1 LKLTAKLAKSQLE
14 INRSRTVWTLVGII
28 LSVAMLTAVYGF
40 AIGGRDLVMTMTIEG
55 MVITEMESTEEG
67 IQVTAEFMER
77 HLYQSARFTRIF
89 VSIAA
94 VLSVIIVGISVVVVS
109 NAFRISATERLRQFG
124 ILKSVGATRRQIRQT
139 VIYESIFLALL
150 GIPIGLIVGFAVQ
163 GIGIQIA
170 NYFLNSIVAWHT
182 ETLQFTIS
190 PAIIIA
196 AIIVSFVMAILAAWL
211 PARKAAKVPAID
223 AIRGAGEVVVKAK
236 QLHRGKLIGK
246 IFGYEGTLAAKS
258 QKRNRRSVRATVI
271 ALTIS
276 VVLFISAAGF
286 GHTIGRAT
294 DIAMGL
300 STNHVIFARFFANW
314 NDRETN
320 LANQQA
326 DEITARI
333 RGFGDVSAI
342 GIGSDRSFFSNA
354 YIHRDMMTPAMI
366 DFLYN
371 IWFAE
376 EDASYYTLGPLII
389 TTDPETYTELARK
402 AGVPYGSNILINH
415 MTMMFTH
422 FDEDGPAGTRWI
434 DFVPFVFSPT
444 TIELTDRDGSE
455 HQLEI
460 HGTLARD
467 QLPNEVWDAANGG
480 GSISI
485 LVPEW
490 NTEQYAWFA
499 TPANDDLDEFE
510 SYVYTVLQEVIDPPE
525 REIGSSEPSVHVW
538 VTNWQREADMQVN
551 TARLVMV
558 FIYGFVALLIVIG
571 LTNII
576 STVSTNIYARSREF
590 ATLKSIGMDARGL
603 RRILN
608 FESIFC
614 SAKALIIGLP
624 IGLLASWVIHLTI
637 VDTVMFTYEVPW
649 MAVVQCVLG
658 VFVITW
664 AVTRFSAR
672 KLRGQNIVETIRMES
687 GM

>member
-1 LKLTAKLAKSQLE
+1 MKLTARLAKSQLE
-14 INRSRTVWTLVGII
+14 INCRRTGWTLLGII

-40 AIGGRDLVMTMTIEG
+40 AIGGRDFVMSLTIEG
-55 MVITEMESTEEG
+55 NVITEMESTEE
-67 IQVTAEFMER
+67 FMVR

-150 GIPIGLIVGFAVQ
+150 GIPIGLIVGFVVQ
-163 GIGIQIA
+163 GIGIQVA
-170 NYFLNSIVAWHT
+170 NYFLSTIIGAYST

-196 AIIVSFVMAILAAWL
+196 SILVSFVMAILAAWL

-223 AIRGAGEVVVKAK
+223 AIRGVGEVVVKAK
-236 QLHRGKLIGK
+236 QLQRGKLIGK

-294 DIAMGL
+294 DIVMGL
-300 STNHVIFARFFANW
+300 STDHVIFARFFANW

-320 LANQQA
+320 LTNQQA
-326 DEITARI
+326 DEIITRI
-333 RGFGDVSAI
+333 REFGDVSAI
-342 GIGSDRSFFSNA
+342 GVGSDRFAFRA
-354 YIHRDMMTPAMI
+354 DIQRDMMTPAMI
-366 DFLYN
+366 DHVHEHMLR
-371 IWFAE
+371 E
-376 EDASYYTLGPLII
+376 RDKPYYTLSVHLI
-389 TTDPETYTELARK
+389 TTDPETYAELARR
-402 AGVPYGSNILINH
+402 AGVPDGSNILINH
-415 MTMMFTH
+415 ISVTFMH
-422 FDEDGPAGTRWI
+422 FDEFGASSTQWV
-434 DFVPFVFSPT
+434 DFVPYVFSPT
-444 TIELTDRDGSE
+444 TIELVCFDDESTQ
-455 HQLEI
+455 QLEV
-460 HGTLARD
+460 HGVLAYD
-467 QLPNEVWDAANGG
+467 QLPGEVWHIAG
-480 GSISI
+480 GSDFTL
-485 LVPEW
+485 LVPELASEIYSW
-490 NTEQYAWFA
+490 YA
-499 TPANDDLDEFE
+499 TPADNLDEFE
-510 SYVYTVLQEVIDPPE
+510 IYINTVLQEVVDPPV
-525 REIGSSEPSVHVW
+525 REIGSSESIVHVW
-538 VTNWQREADMQVN
+538 VTNIQREAAIQIN
-551 TARLVMV
+551 TAQLVMV

-590 ATLKSIGMDARGL
+590 AALKSTGMDARGL

-624 IGLLASWVIHLTI
+624 IGLLASWLIHRTL

-649 MAVVQCVLG
+649 MAVLQCVIG
-658 VFVITW
+658 VFIITW